1 MPKMSD
7 HEEYLDSTMVD
18 EGDIV
23 VLLDA
28 GVFREPEETQLA
40 RTVFQIRVQI
50 PDGRKKTWTMNKT
63 TRKRLSKK
71 WGDDSEGWVNKCVKI
86 SITTQMVAGTIRD
99 ILWGTP
105 TEEHPRIDIP
115 EEQQQLATSKA
126 EAEEEAKVSVVVNDI
141 LNAKSELTPK
151 DINDLITEKQ
161 TELKSINLTQLQA
174 VSLVATDLEVYK
186 NGKLI
191 A

>member
-18 EGDIV
+18 AGDIV

-63 TRKRLSKK
+63 TRKKLVKK
-71 WGDDSEGWVNKCVKI
+71 WGDNSEGWVNKCVKLT
-86 SITTQMVAGTIRD
+86 ITTQMVAGNLRD
-99 ILWGTP
+99 ILWGEP
-105 TEEHPRIDIP
+105 TDEAQKIVVSD
-115 EEQQQLATSKA
+115 EQQTLAPSK
-126 EAEEEAKVSVVVNDI
+126 AEEEAEDQVSVVVNDI
-141 LNAKSELTPK
+141 LNAKSDLTPN
-151 DINDLITEKQ
+151 DINELIIKKQ
-161 TELKSINLTQLQA
+161 NEMKSINLTQLQA
-174 VSLVATDLEVYK
+174 VKLVATELGIYLD
-186 NGKLI
+186 GKLVS
-191 A
+191 

>member
-7 HEEYLDSTMVD
+7 HEEYLDSSMVD

-28 GVFREPEETQLA
+28 GVFREPEETQLS

-50 PDGRKKTWTMNKT
+50 PDGRKKIWTMNKT
-63 TRKRLSKK
+63 TRKKLAKA

-86 SITTQMVAGTIRD
+86 AITTQMVAGTIRD

-105 TEEHPRIDIP
+105 TEEHPKIDIP
-115 EEQQQLATSKA
+115 EEQQQLAPSTA
-126 EAEEEAKVSVVVNDI
+126 EAEEEDKVSVVVNDI
-141 LNAKSELTPK
+141 LSAKSDLTPK

-161 TELKSINLTQLQA
+161 IELKSINLTQLQA
-174 VSLVATDLEVYK
+174 ASLVATDLEVYR

-191 A
+191 S